1 MPRSHRGA
9 TLGLRARLLLVLAP
23 VLVVLFVFDSWND
36 TRTLGQELERAY
48 DQSLIEPVQALV
60 DRVVW
65 DEQGRVD
72 VADVMHIMSMLES
85 VGSSNQYLR
94 VELRSPDGH
103 VRRVLLGPESFP
115 EPPPL
120 EGTGGSI
127 WQAGNGTEVFYN
139 ADYHQLSLRVAA
151 QLHESLD
158 REGTRWRLLVQAAR
172 GTRAIDAAKRDLL
185 WQTLWRDARTLLA
198 LVAVVWLGIGWGLQ
212 PLRELRR
219 TLQQRAPH
227 DLRPLDSHLTP
238 GEVAPLVEALNQH
251 LAQQRQVLEAQRQFL
266 ADASHQLRTPL
277 AILHTQAGYALR
289 ELDNAE
295 VRRTLQGM
303 LQQLQHS
310 RRVCEQL
317 LALAQA
323 HQSAQGT
330 PAGAPAPR
338 CDANAVAREVV
349 IQYLPLARSR
359 QIDLGWCDA
368 RGSDADDEATD
379 VAPVQASAEALHEA
393 VANLVHNAI
402 VYTPQ
407 QGRVSVS
414 VRLLEKHCEI
424 WVQDTGPGIA
434 PADRARVFERFER
447 LADRRAAAVPAAPAV
462 PGSGLGLSIAQAL
475 VRRMG
480 GQIELHDGED
490 GVGLA
495 VCVRLPMA

>member
-1 MPRSHRGA
+1 MPRSRLGA
-9 TLGLRARLLLVLAP
+9 ALGLRARLLLVLAP
-23 VLVVLFVFDSWND
+23 VLAVLFVFDSWND
-36 TRTLGQELERAY
+36 ARTLGRELEKAY
-48 DQSLIEPVQALV
+48 DQSLMEPVQALV

-72 VADVMHIMSMLES
+72 VTDVVHIMSMLES
-85 VGSSNQYLR
+85 LGSSNPYLR

-103 VRRVLLGPESFP
+103 VRRVLLGPQAFP

-120 EGTGGSI
+120 ADGGGSI
-127 WQAGNGTEVFYN
+127 WKASDGTEVFYN
-139 ADYHQLSLRVAA
+139 AGYHQRSLRVAA

-172 GTRAIDAAKRDLL
+172 GTQAIDAAKRDLL

-198 LVAVVWLGIGWGLQ
+198 LVAVVWLGVGWGLQ
-212 PLRELRR
+212 PLRALRR
-219 TLQQRAPH
+219 RVQQRAPH
-227 DLRPLDSHLTP
+227 DLRPLAAELTP

-251 LAQQRQVLEAQRQFL
+251 LAQQRLALEAQRRFL

-289 ELDNAE
+289 EPDQAE

-317 LALAQA
+317 LALAQV
-323 HQSAQGT
+323 HQEAQS
-330 PAGAPAPR
+330 PQPGAQAPR

-349 IQYLPLARSR
+349 IQYLPLARGR
-359 QIDLGWCDA
+359 HIDLGWCDA

-379 VAPVQASAEALHEA
+379 VAPVQAAAEALHEA
-393 VANLVHNAI
+393 IANLVHNAI
-402 VYTPQ
+402 VYTPA

-414 VRLLEKHCEI
+414 VRLLQRHCEV
-424 WVQDTGPGIA
+424 WVQDSGPGIA
-434 PADRARVFERFER
+434 PADRERVFERFER
-447 LADRRAAAVPAAPAV
+447 LADRRGAAPAV

-475 VRRMG
+475 VQRMG
-480 GQIELHDGED
+480 GQIELHDGEN
-490 GVGLA
+490 GMGLA
-495 VCVRLPMA
+495 ACVRLPRAL